1 MTRGRAPRSAPAAGW
16 ASPRE
21 RMDGIGYRWSPAP
34 AGWNEDPMA
43 SRHSEARAGAAAMRS
58 RDFRAHWYRMEAQ
71 HHPGVHP
78 GDVQAIGETPVVA
91 GDSRYVC
98 AWPEE
103 LRRGCPAWP
112 QP

>member
-1 MTRGRAPRSAPAAGW
+1 MIGATESERRHGIGFRVVGLPYWNQDPW
-16 ASPRE
+16 ASR
-21 RMDGIGYRWSPAP
+21 YT
-34 AGWNEDPMA
+34 
-43 SRHSEARAGAAAMRS
+43 EARAGAAAMRS
-58 RDFRAHWYRMEAQ
+58 RAFRAHWYRMEAQ

-78 GDVQAIGETPVVA
+78 GVVQAIGETPVVA